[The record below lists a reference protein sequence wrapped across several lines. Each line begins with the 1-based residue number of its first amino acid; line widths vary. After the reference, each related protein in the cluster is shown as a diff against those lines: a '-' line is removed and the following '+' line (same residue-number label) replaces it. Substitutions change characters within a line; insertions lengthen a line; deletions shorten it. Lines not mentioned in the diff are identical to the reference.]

1 MLISYNFRSFFFR
14 MFCSV
19 CGARNIVTSALFCG
33 SCGARYNA
41 ANAASSPCPSS
52 APSSLTF
59 EEFMTQREAG
69 QGIFKSALLKA
80 DKKKKEERKLTGKN
94 MKTRDQQVQVKFAR
108 LISFQ
113 IMPMSFPPI
122 VLWFNCCS

>member
-1 MLISYNFRSFFFR
+1 

-19 CGARNIVTSALFCG
+19 CGARNIVTIALFCG

-52 APSSLTF
+52 ASSSLTF

-80 DKKKKEERKLTGKN
+80 EKKKKEERKLTGKN

>member
-1 MLISYNFRSFFFR
+1 MLISYNFRSFFFFR

-33 SCGARYNA
+33 SCGARYHA

-52 APSSLTF
+52 ASSSLTF

-80 DKKKKEERKLTGKN
+80 EKKKKEERKLTGKN

-122 VLWFNCCS
+122 VLWFN